1 MPLPPAKQIAKWLRL
16 KCIRM
21 NPLLLES
28 VRGLVFLSVA
38 AAFFHGRLAAYRIL
52 PIGIT
57 GSKEWIIFHGPRNM
71 SGACVPQAKGPQ
83 KSNCDAHG
91 ADPFQNSDKK
101 REGTMKNLRILIADD
116 HDLMR
121 RGLRALVES
130 HPGWQVCDEAHTGRE
145 AVAIAEQTK
154 PDVVILDISMP
165 ELNGLEAARNIRKAS
180 PNTEILILSIHYS
193 DQLIREI
200 LGAGVRGYIMKS
212 DSDRDLINALENLA
226 NHRPF
231 FTPKAAEVMLAKFN
245 HSGSRATMGE
255 MIGDR
260 LTARERE
267 IVQLLSE
274 GKSSKDV
281 ASLLGISVKTAET
294 HRANVMRK
302 LEIHSVS
309 ELVRYAVR
317 NQIIEA

>member
-1 MPLPPAKQIAKWLRL
+1 M
-16 KCIRM
+16 
-21 NPLLLES
+21 
-28 VRGLVFLSVA
+28 
-38 AAFFHGRLAAYRIL
+38 
-52 PIGIT
+52 
-57 GSKEWIIFHGPRNM
+57 
-71 SGACVPQAKGPQ
+71 
-83 KSNCDAHG
+83 
-91 ADPFQNSDKK
+91 
-101 REGTMKNLRILIADD
+101 MKNLRILIADD

-121 RGLRALVES
+121 RGLKALIES

-145 AVAIAEQTK
+145 AIEKAEQTK

-165 ELNGLEAARNIRKAS
+165 ELNGVEAARSILKAS
-180 PNTEILILSIHYS
+180 PSTEILILSMHYS

-200 LGAGVRGYIMKS
+200 LKAGVHGYIMKS
-212 DSDRDLINALENLA
+212 DSDRDLVTAVEKLG
-226 NHRPF
+226 NHKPF
-231 FTPKAAEVMLAKFN
+231 FTSKATEVMLTNFN
-245 HSGSRATMGE
+245 HSGSQPDFE
-255 MIGDR
+255 NLSVNR

-274 GKSSKDV
+274 GRSSKEA

-294 HRANVMRK
+294 HRANIMRK